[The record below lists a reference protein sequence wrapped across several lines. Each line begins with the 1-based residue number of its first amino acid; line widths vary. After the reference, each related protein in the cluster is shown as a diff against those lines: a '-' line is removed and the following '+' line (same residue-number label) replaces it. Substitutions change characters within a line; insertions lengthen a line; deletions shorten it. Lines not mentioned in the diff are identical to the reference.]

1 MRNFFKT
8 LPILVSVVIMTFISC
23 TESEGPFGISDFHLF
38 VRFQNADGRNLAD
51 SANVLGN
58 DDIARLKADT
68 VKDLHL
74 RIERMNSG
82 RKPVELGMVD
92 WIKTKSSMNSSDL
105 PNVDYGKMGTM
116 LEIQFFDRSIWDK
129 NDIRNEVY
137 LLTFNSDKLFG
148 NDENH
153 TIKFYI
159 HIYGRGQYRTY
170 RCEVDGKEVP
180 IDDVISDKRN
190 YGLYGAVIVTI

>member
-74 RIERMNSG
+74 SIERMNSG
-82 RKPVELGMVD
+82 RKPVEL
-92 WIKTKSSMNSSDL
+92 
-105 PNVDYGKMGTM
+105 
-116 LEIQFFDRSIWDK
+116 
-129 NDIRNEVY
+129 
-137 LLTFNSDKLFG
+137 
-148 NDENH
+148 
-153 TIKFYI
+153 
-159 HIYGRGQYRTY
+159 
-170 RCEVDGKEVP
+170 
-180 IDDVISDKRN
+180 
-190 YGLYGAVIVTI
+190 